1 MLAAV
6 TYESFQRAQL
16 RRRAA
21 WLLALTLV
29 LIFYASFFPFRFDV
43 GRLVAAWQGGPGQL
57 LPWGYSARADRAGNL
72 LSYLPVGAL
81 LAYLA
86 PPRWR
91 APLAFVGA
99 VALAGAL
106 TVTIELLQH
115 MTRSR
120 VPNLVDVA
128 MNATGGAVGA
138 FAGALM
144 RSRPWPLGPI
154 ALRHARP
161 EPIALVL
168 LALWF
173 ATHAVPFMPRLN
185 QGHAWAGMQPLRDL
199 DYDFVAIFTYC
210 AGYLVVASAV
220 RRLVVPNSFMRDF
233 LAIAVLSLAMRVVFV
248 DQWLTL
254 DECLGLA
261 IALPI
266 AAILRNVTRARAFR
280 ISAALVT
287 LAFAL
292 HLVFPP
298 ALRWGDAVIF
308 LERAFMIVGVLWL
321 ASSGGVSLLAATAAS
336 AVGLATLAGVPS
348 ALLAVVAGFLVHA
361 GRVLHST
368 PVARIS
374 GR

>member
-6 TYESFQRAQL
+6 TYESFQRAQS

-29 LIFYASFFPFRFDV
+29 LIFYASFFPFRFDLD
-43 GRLVAAWQGGPGQL
+43 RLVAAWDGGPAQL

-86 PPRWR
+86 PVRWR
-91 APLAFVGA
+91 APLAFACA

-106 TVTIELLQH
+106 SVTIEVLQH
-115 MTRSR
+115 VTRSR

-128 MNATGGAVGA
+128 MNASGGAVGA
-138 FAGALM
+138 LAGALL
-144 RSRPWPLGPI
+144 RSRPWPIGPI

-173 ATHAVPFMPRLN
+173 AIHAVPFMPRLN

-199 DYDFVAIFTYC
+199 DYDFVAIFASC

-220 RRLVVPNSFMRDF
+220 RRLVVPDSVMRVF
-233 LAIAVLSLAMRVVFV
+233 LTVAALSLAARVVFV
-248 DQWLTL
+248 GQWLTL

-261 IALPI
+261 IALPL
-266 AAILRNVTRARAFR
+266 AAILRGVTRARAFR
-280 ISAALVT
+280 ITAVIVA

-292 HLVFPP
+292 HLLFPP

-308 LERAFMIVGVLWL
+308 LERAYMITGVLWL
-321 ASSGGVSLLAATAAS
+321 AAGGGVSLLASTAAS
-336 AVGLATLAGVPS
+336 AVGLAILAGVPS
-348 ALLAVVAGFLVHA
+348 GLLAVVGGFLVHA

-368 PVARIS
+368 PVARIV

>member
-1 MLAAV
+1 M

-29 LIFYASFFPFRFDV
+29 LIFYASFFPFRFDAA
-43 GRLVAAWQGGPGQL
+43 RLVAAWQGGPGQL

-72 LSYLPVGAL
+72 LSYLPLGAL
-81 LAYLA
+81 LAFLA

-99 VALAGAL
+99 VALAGVL

-128 MNATGGAVGA
+128 MNASGGAVGA
-138 FAGALM
+138 FAGALL

-154 ALRHARP
+154 ALRQARP

-199 DYDFVAIFTYC
+199 DYDFVAIALHC

-220 RRLVVPNSFMRDF
+220 RRLVVPDSFMRNF
-233 LAIAVLSLAMRVVFV
+233 LAIAALSLAMRVVFV
-248 DQWLTL
+248 GQWLTL

-287 LAFAL
+287 VALAL

-308 LERAFMIVGVLWL
+308 LERAFMITGVLWL
-321 ASSGGVSLLAATAAS
+321 AAGGGVSLLAATLAS
-336 AVGLATLAGVPS
+336 AIGLATLAGVPS
-348 ALLAVVAGFLVHA
+348 GLLAVVAGFLVHA

-368 PVARIS
+368 PVARVI

>member
-1 MLAAV
+1 MLAGV

-43 GRLVAAWQGGPGQL
+43 ERFVAAWQGGTARL

-86 PPRWR
+86 PVRWR
-91 APLAFVGA
+91 APLAFFGA
-99 VALAGAL
+99 VALAAAL
-106 TVTIELLQH
+106 SLSVEVLQH

-128 MNATGGAVGA
+128 MNASGGALGA
-138 FAGALM
+138 FAGALL
-144 RSRPWPLGPI
+144 RSRPWPLGSI

-199 DYDFVAIFTYC
+199 DHDFVAIAMYC

-220 RRLVVPNSFMRDF
+220 RRLVVPDSFMRNL
-233 LAIAVLSLAMRVVFV
+233 LAIAALSLAARVVFV
-248 DQWLTL
+248 GQWLTL

-261 IALPI
+261 IALPLT
-266 AAILRNVTRARAFR
+266 AILRGVTRARAFR
-280 ISAALVT
+280 ITAALVA

-292 HLVFPP
+292 QLAFPP
-298 ALRWGDAVIF
+298 ALRWGDAVVF

-321 ASSGGVSLLAATAAS
+321 AAGGGVSLLAATAAC
-336 AVGLATLAGVPS
+336 AIALATLAGIPGG
-348 ALLAVVAGFLVHA
+348 LLAVVAGFLVHA

-368 PVARIS
+368 PVARII

>member
-6 TYESFQRAQL
+6 TYETFQRAQS
-16 RRRAA
+16 RRRAT

-29 LIFYASFFPFRFDV
+29 LIFYASFFPFRFDA
-43 GRLVAAWQGGPGQL
+43 GRLLAAWQGGPAQL

-86 PPRWR
+86 PVRWR
-91 APLAFVGA
+91 APLAFAGA

-106 TVTIELLQH
+106 SVTVELLQH

-128 MNATGGAVGA
+128 MNASGGALGA
-138 FAGALM
+138 FAGALL
-144 RSRPWPLGPI
+144 RSRPWPIGPI
-154 ALRHARP
+154 ALRQARP
-161 EPIALVL
+161 EPTALVL

-173 ATHAVPFMPRLN
+173 ALHAVPFMPRLN

-199 DYDFVAIFTYC
+199 ERDFVAILAYC
-210 AGYLVVASAV
+210 AGYLVVAAAV
-220 RRLVVPNSFMRDF
+220 RRLVVPASFMRNF
-233 LAIAVLSLAMRVVFV
+233 LTVAALSLAMRVVFV
-248 DQWLTL
+248 GQWLTL

-261 IALPI
+261 IALP
-266 AAILRNVTRARAFR
+266 AAAVLRNVTRARAFR
-280 ISAALVT
+280 ITAALVT

-292 HLVFPP
+292 QLVFPA
-298 ALRWGDAVIF
+298 ALRWSDAVIF

-336 AVGLATLAGVPS
+336 AVGLAALAGVPS
-348 ALLAVVAGFLVHA
+348 GLLAVVAGFLVHA
-361 GRVLHST
+361 GRVLHSS
-368 PVARIS
+368 PVARVI
-374 GR
+374 GH